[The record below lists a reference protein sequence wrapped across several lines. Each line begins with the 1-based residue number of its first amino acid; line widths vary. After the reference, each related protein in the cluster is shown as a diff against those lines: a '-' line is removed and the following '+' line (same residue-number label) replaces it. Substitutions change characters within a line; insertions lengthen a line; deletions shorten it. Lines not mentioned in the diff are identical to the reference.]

1 MIIEVKRFYRTDD
14 GGNLKGFADVTLEDA
29 ITVKGVRL
37 IEGANGLFAGMP
49 RRKEKDG
56 EYHDIV
62 AIESAAFRKAL
73 TNALIREYQKK
84 DSGWSETELPEEWQ

>member
-1 MIIEVKRFYRTDD
+1 MIIKVKRFYRTDD

-56 EYHDIV
+56 EYHDIIAV
-62 AIESAAFRKAL
+62 ESVAFRQAL

-84 DSGWSETELPEEWQ
+84 DQDRDDAELPEEWQ